1 MGLAVYEAVQCRS
14 YVVHDSPHGYLA
26 LMLNG
31 TVSFSSRSVSLSRTF
46 WLVAPRTPFPL
57 SVVPACMGIRC
68 GSATREVRHASF
80 G

>member
-31 TVSFSSRSVSLSRTF
+31 TVSFSSRSVSLFAYILVGRPKDAFPVIRGSSLHGDPL
-46 WLVAPRTPFPL
+46 WL
-57 SVVPACMGIRC
+57 
-68 GSATREVRHASF
+68 ASF